1 MNDAIKRELLRRAS
15 ERIANNEITV
25 SA

>member
-15 ERIANNEITV
+15 ERIANNEIAV